1 VIVRYGRIMRWDNL
15 FDDLESQLEQELDAE
30 QLDLLAEEER
40 LRLGRL
46 SLRDRIMTLTDAR
59 SGGGSAP
66 IRVTLTSGVTL
77 PLLPTTFGKDWLAAD
92 VSGAHPPAQC
102 VLPLAAIA
110 SVSLTPAQVEAS
122 LEPGTVAA
130 AGGQPGTGRFID
142 RIGLPFVLRDLCR
155 RRASL
160 ELVTTSGT
168 VHGTIDRVGRDHLDL
183 AVHEPG
189 SSRRAANVTDQRMI
203 PLETI
208 LLVRV

>member
-1 VIVRYGRIMRWDNL
+1 MRWDNL

-46 SLRDRIMTLTDAR
+46 SLRDRLMSISASQPKDAAAAIRIRLITGSTLA
-59 SGGGSAP
+59 
-66 IRVTLTSGVTL
+66 VQ
-77 PLLPTTFGKDWLAAD
+77 PTTFGKDWLAAD
-92 VSGAHPPAQC
+92 LVDARPPSQC
-102 VLPLAAIA
+102 ILPLAAIA
-110 SVSLTPAQVEAS
+110 SVSLSAAQMEAS
-122 LEPGTVAA
+122 VEPAA
-130 AGGQPGTGRFID
+130 ASGPGALPNASGGRFID

-160 ELVTTSGT
+160 ELVTTSAT
-168 VHGTIDRVGRDHLDL
+168 VYGTIDRVGRDHLDL

-189 SSRRAANVTDQRMI
+189 SSRRAANVTDQRII

-208 LLVRV
+208 MMVRV